1 MVGEVK
7 FKRLVWMEVGIM
19 TDMVTKVQY
28 YYVLLPDKA
37 GEGARILKTLKQ
49 AGVELVAFVAFPEG
63 KTRAQ
68 LDFVPVDGLKFTDT
82 LNKAGFKVTGPK
94 TAFLIQGEDRTGA
107 LADILERLAG
117 AHINVTALQAIRS
130 GEGRYGAILWVKPRN
145 AGRAWSVLNSPGK

>member
-1 MVGEVK
+1 
-7 FKRLVWMEVGIM
+7 M
-19 TDMVTKVQY
+19 TDTIKQVQY
-28 YYVLLPDKA
+28 YYVVLPDKA

-49 AGVELVAFVAFPEG
+49 AGIELVAFVAFPEG

-68 LDFVPVDGLKFTDT
+68 LDFVPLDGFKFTQT
-82 LNKAGFKVTGPK
+82 LEKAGFQVTGPK

-130 GEGRYGAILWVKPRN
+130 GEGRFGAILWVRPRN
-145 AGRAWSVLNSPGK
+145 IARAAAALGATGS